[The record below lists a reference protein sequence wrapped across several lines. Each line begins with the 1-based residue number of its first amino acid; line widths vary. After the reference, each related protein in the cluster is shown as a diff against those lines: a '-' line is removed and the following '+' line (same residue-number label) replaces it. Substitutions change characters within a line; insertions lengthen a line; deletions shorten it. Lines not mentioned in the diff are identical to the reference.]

1 MEEAYLN
8 RGAGYTRISAGG
20 NVMQDS
26 RFDGTKG
33 SESAMGQV
41 TPMEKDK
48 MLDTKRSFDMLSF
61 LHLVDYRLSAE
72 LLGIDR
78 INEVP
83 HYLIE
88 LRRNGAV
95 AESHWFNVETGLR
108 TRTVRTETTPR
119 GDMSLTLDYGA
130 MTEAKGMLFEGE
142 VTMKTGGQEMKMTV
156 NTVDVNPK
164 IDAAEYKVD

>member
-1 MEEAYLN
+1 
-8 RGAGYTRISAGG
+8 
-20 NVMQDS
+20 
-26 RFDGTKG
+26 
-33 SESAMGQV
+33 
-41 TPMEKDK
+41 
-48 MLDTKRSFDMLSF
+48 MLAF
-61 LHLVDYRLSAE
+61 LHLVDYGLSAE

-88 LRRNGAV
+88 LRRDGAV
-95 AESHWFNVETGLR
+95 AESHWFDVETGLR
-108 TRTVRTETTPR
+108 TRTVRSETTPR